1 VARLTDGYLRKL
13 NPALVEL
20 RLSRSERYDRL
31 SAELAAQASHPTATP
46 AVCVIRPPADAMLV
60 GQMENRVS
68 ALTTA
73 GSHGLRAAWMALE
86 GEDPELLAT
95 PRAFSSAR
103 GGDSAAAR
111 DGSGAVAGRL

>member
-1 VARLTDGYLRKL
+1 M
-13 NPALVEL
+13 
-20 RLSRSERYDRL
+20 
-31 SAELAAQASHPTATP
+31 
-46 AVCVIRPPADAMLV
+46 CVIRPPADALLV

-95 PRAFSSAR
+95 PRAYSRGATAR
-103 GGDSAAAR
+103 LDSAMPT
-111 DGSGAVAGRL
+111 AGRRAAGRRVGARWRGRQAL